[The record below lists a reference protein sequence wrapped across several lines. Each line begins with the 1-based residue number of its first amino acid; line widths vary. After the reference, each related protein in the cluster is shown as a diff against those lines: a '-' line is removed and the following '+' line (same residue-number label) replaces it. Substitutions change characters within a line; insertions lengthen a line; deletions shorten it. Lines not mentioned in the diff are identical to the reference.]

1 MTVQEVSR
9 IAGVSVRT
17 LHYYDEIGLLRP
29 SQVTAAGYRL
39 YDDTAL
45 ERLQQIL
52 LFRELEFPLKDIKTI
67 LDNPD
72 FDRAEALS
80 RQIELLTLKKER
92 LERLIAHAR
101 EIRETGANIME
112 FQAFDR
118 SKIDAYTAEAKAR
131 WGGTETWREFEEK
144 TDGQTEDTQTAAAQ
158 GLMDVFRGF
167 GGLREQLPDSPAV
180 QAQVQALQDYLT
192 AHYYTCTK
200 EILAGLGQMYTQGAF
215 AENIDRAG
223 GPGTATLVSRAI
235 ELYCE

>member
-1 MTVQEVSR
+1 MTVREVSR
-9 IAGVSVRT
+9 LTGVSVRT

-29 SQVTAAGYRL
+29 SQVTEAGYRL

-67 LDNPD
+67 LDSPG
-72 FDRAEALS
+72 FDRVEALS

-92 LERLIAHAR
+92 LERLITHAR
-101 EIRETGANIME
+101 EIRETGAKLME

-118 SKIDAYTAEAKAR
+118 SKLDAYAAEAKAR
-131 WGGTETWREFEEK
+131 WGGTETWREYEEK
-144 TDGQTEDTQTAAAQ
+144 TNDQSEDAQTAAAQ

-167 GGLREQLPDSPAV
+167 GGLREQAPDSPAV
-180 QAQVQALQDYLT
+180 QAQVQALRDYLT
-192 AHYYTCTK
+192 AHYYDCTK
-200 EILAGLGQMYTQGAF
+200 EILAGLGQMYTQGDF

-223 GPGTATLVSRAI
+223 GPGTAALVSKAI
-235 ELYCE
+235 ARYCR

>member
-1 MTVQEVSR
+1 MTVREVSR
-9 IAGVSVRT
+9 LTGVSVRT

-29 SQVTAAGYRL
+29 SQVTEAGYRL

-72 FDRAEALS
+72 FDREEAIS

-101 EIRETGANIME
+101 EIRETGANMME
-112 FQAFDR
+112 FQAFDT

-144 TDGQTEDTQTAAAQ
+144 SADRSED
-158 GLMDVFRGF
+158 
-167 GGLREQLPDSPAV
+167 
-180 QAQVQALQDYLT
+180 
-192 AHYYTCTK
+192 
-200 EILAGLGQMYTQGAF
+200 
-215 AENIDRAG
+215 AE
-223 GPGTATLVSRAI
+223 T
-235 ELYCE
+235 